1 MALAMKRVHI
11 HKVARHK
18 SGFKA
23 PKRVFKDPEDR
34 AAKLARRKEE
44 RRS

>member
-11 HKVARHK
+11 HKVAKLK
-18 SGFKA
+18 SGYKA
-23 PKRVFKDPEDR
+23 PKRVFKDPVAR
-34 AAKLARRKEE
+34 AAKLARRREE